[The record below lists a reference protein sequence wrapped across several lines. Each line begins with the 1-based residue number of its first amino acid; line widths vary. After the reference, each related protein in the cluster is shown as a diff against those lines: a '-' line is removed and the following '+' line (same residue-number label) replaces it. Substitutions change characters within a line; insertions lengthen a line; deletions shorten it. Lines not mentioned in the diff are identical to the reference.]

1 MQRQIGVNQ
10 KKELNNKP
18 IKRKVMYCKNCGKE
32 VDANA
37 IVCLGCGCV
46 PADGNKF
53 CPNCGAETQAGQIV
67 CLKCGVALG
76 GVAAPAANVG
86 DKSRVTAALRG
97 IFLGG
102 SGAHQFYLGHNK
114 SGLIRLAI
122 GIVGL
127 CIMLPAAS
135 IIGLIEGI
143 IYLTKS
149 DEEFQKTYVV
159 GGKEWF

>member
-1 MQRQIGVNQ
+1 MF
-10 KKELNNKP
+10 
-18 IKRKVMYCKNCGKE
+18 CKNCGKE

-37 IVCLGCGCV
+37 IACLGCGCA
-46 PADGNKF
+46 PGSGNKF
-53 CPNCGAETQAGQIV
+53 CPNCGAETQAAQVV
-67 CLKCGVALG
+67 CIKCGVALQNATATATTG
-76 GVAAPAANVG
+76 GGKN
-86 DKSRVTAALRG
+86 RVTAALLA

-102 SGAHQFYLGHNK
+102 IGAHEFYLGHST

-127 CIMLPAAS
+127 VILIPAAS

-149 DEEFQKTYVV
+149 DEEFQRVYVS

>member
-1 MQRQIGVNQ
+1 M
-10 KKELNNKP
+10 
-18 IKRKVMYCKNCGKE
+18 
-32 VDANA
+32 
-37 IVCLGCGCV
+37 
-46 PADGNKF
+46 F
-53 CPNCGAETQAGQIV
+53 CPNCGAETQAAQVV
-67 CLKCGVALG
+67 CIKCGVALQN
-76 GVAAPAANVG
+76 AAATATADAGKN
-86 DKSRVTAALRG
+86 RVTAALLA

-102 SGAHQFYLGHNK
+102 IGAHEFYLGHGT

-127 CIMLPAAS
+127 VILIPAAS

-149 DEEFQKTYVV
+149 DEEFQRVYVA

>member
-1 MQRQIGVNQ
+1 
-10 KKELNNKP
+10 
-18 IKRKVMYCKNCGKE
+18 MYCKNCGKE

-37 IVCLGCGCV
+37 IACLGCGCV
-46 PADGNKF
+46 PTNGNKF
-53 CPNCGAETQAGQIV
+53 CPNCGAETQAAQVV
-67 CLKCGVALG
+67 CIKCGVALQNASVTASTDG
-76 GVAAPAANVG
+76 GKN
-86 DKSRVTAALRG
+86 RVTAALLA

-102 SGAHQFYLGHNK
+102 VGAHEFYLGHST

-127 CIMLPAAS
+127 VILIPAAS

-149 DEEFQKTYVV
+149 DEEFQRVYVV

>member
-1 MQRQIGVNQ
+1 MF
-10 KKELNNKP
+10 
-18 IKRKVMYCKNCGKE
+18 CKNCGKE
-32 VDANA
+32 VDVNA
-37 IVCLGCGCV
+37 IACLGCGCV
-46 PADGNKF
+46 PSNGNKF
-53 CPNCGAETQAGQIV
+53 CPNCGAETQAAQVV
-67 CLKCGVALG
+67 CIKCGVALQNAAATASTDG
-76 GVAAPAANVG
+76 GKN
-86 DKSRVTAALRG
+86 RVTAALLA

-102 SGAHQFYLGHNK
+102 IGAHEFYLGHST

-127 CIMLPAAS
+127 VILIPAAP

-149 DEEFQKTYVV
+149 DEEFQRVYVA

>member
-1 MQRQIGVNQ
+1 MF
-10 KKELNNKP
+10 
-18 IKRKVMYCKNCGKE
+18 CKNCGKE

-37 IVCLGCGCV
+37 IACLGCGCA
-46 PADGNKF
+46 PGNGSRF
-53 CPNCGAETQAGQIV
+53 CPNCGAETQAAQVV
-67 CLKCGVALG
+67 CIKCGVA
-76 GVAAPAANVG
+76 VQNAAATATADAGKN
-86 DKSRVTAALRG
+86 RVTAALLA

-102 SGAHQFYLGHNK
+102 IGAHEFYLGHST

-127 CIMLPAAS
+127 VILIPAAS

-149 DEEFQKTYVV
+149 DEEFQRVYVA

>member
-1 MQRQIGVNQ
+1 
-10 KKELNNKP
+10 
-18 IKRKVMYCKNCGKE
+18 MYCKNCGKE

-37 IVCLGCGCV
+37 VACPGCGCV
-46 PADGNKF
+46 PSNGSKF
-53 CPNCGAETQAGQIV
+53 CPNCGAETQAVQVV
-67 CLKCGVALG
+67 CIKCGVALQNVSATATSG
-76 GVAAPAANVG
+76 G
-86 DKSRVTAALRG
+86 KSRITTALLA

-102 SGAHQFYLGHNK
+102 IGAHEFYLGHST

-127 CIMLPAAS
+127 AIFIPAAS

-149 DEEFQKTYVV
+149 DDEFHRVYVA

>member
-1 MQRQIGVNQ
+1 MF
-10 KKELNNKP
+10 
-18 IKRKVMYCKNCGKE
+18 CKNCGKE

-37 IVCLGCGCV
+37 IACLGCGCA
-46 PADGNKF
+46 PGNGSRF
-53 CPNCGAETQAGQIV
+53 CPNCGAETQAAQVV
-67 CLKCGVALG
+67 CIKCGVALQN
-76 GVAAPAANVG
+76 AAATATADAGKN
-86 DKSRVTAALRG
+86 RVTAALLA

-102 SGAHQFYLGHNK
+102 IGAHEFYLGHST

-127 CIMLPAAS
+127 VILIPAAS

-149 DEEFQKTYVV
+149 DEEFQRVYVA

>member
-1 MQRQIGVNQ
+1 
-10 KKELNNKP
+10 
-18 IKRKVMYCKNCGKE
+18 MYCKNCGKE

-37 IVCLGCGCV
+37 VACPGCGCV
-46 PADGNKF
+46 PTNGNKF
-53 CPNCGAETQAGQIV
+53 CPNCGAETAANQVV

-76 GVAAPAANVG
+76 GAAAATACAG
-86 DKSRVTAALRG
+86 DKSRVTAALLA

-102 SGAHQFYLGHNK
+102 VGAHEFYLGHGK

-127 CIMLPAAS
+127 CIMIPAAS
-135 IIGLIEGI
+135 LIGLIEGI
-143 IYLTKS
+143 IYLTKT
-149 DEEFQKTYVV
+149 DEEFKRIYVI

>member
-1 MQRQIGVNQ
+1 MF
-10 KKELNNKP
+10 
-18 IKRKVMYCKNCGKE
+18 CKNCGKE

-37 IVCLGCGCV
+37 IACLGCGCA
-46 PADGNKF
+46 PGNGSKF

-67 CLKCGVALG
+67 CVKCGVALQNAEG
-76 GVAAPAANVG
+76 ASATAG
-86 DKSRVTAALRG
+86 DKSRVTAALLG

-102 SGAHQFYLGHNK
+102 IGAHQFYLGHST
-114 SGLIRLAI
+114 SGLIRIAI

-135 IIGLIEGI
+135 VIGLIEGI

-149 DEEFQKTYVV
+149 DEEFQRVYVA

>member
-1 MQRQIGVNQ
+1 MF
-10 KKELNNKP
+10 
-18 IKRKVMYCKNCGKE
+18 CKNCGKE

-37 IVCLGCGCV
+37 IACLGCGCA
-46 PADGNKF
+46 PGSGSKF
-53 CPNCGAETQAGQIV
+53 CPNCGAETQAAQIV
-67 CLKCGVALG
+67 CIKCGVALQN
-76 GVAAPAANVG
+76 AAATAAADTGKN
-86 DKSRVTAALRG
+86 RVTAALLA

-102 SGAHQFYLGHNK
+102 IGAHEFYLGHST

-127 CIMLPAAS
+127 VILIPAAS

-149 DEEFQKTYVV
+149 DEEFQRVYVA

>member
-1 MQRQIGVNQ
+1 MF
-10 KKELNNKP
+10 
-18 IKRKVMYCKNCGKE
+18 CKNCGKE

-37 IVCLGCGCV
+37 IACLGCGCA
-46 PADGNKF
+46 PGSGSKF
-53 CPNCGAETQAGQIV
+53 CPNCGAETQAAQVV
-67 CLKCGVALG
+67 CIKCGVALQN
-76 GVAAPAANVG
+76 AAATPSTDSGKNRG
-86 DKSRVTAALRG
+86 TAALLA

-102 SGAHQFYLGHNK
+102 IGAHEFYLGHAT

-127 CIMLPAAS
+127 VILIPAAS
-135 IIGLIEGI
+135 IIGLVEGI

-149 DEEFQKTYVV
+149 DEEFQRVYVA

>member
-1 MQRQIGVNQ
+1 MH
-10 KKELNNKP
+10 
-18 IKRKVMYCKNCGKE
+18 CKNCGKE
-32 VDANA
+32 VDVNA
-37 IVCLGCGCV
+37 IACTGCGCV
-46 PADGNKF
+46 PSNGTKF
-53 CPNCGAETQAGQIV
+53 CSNCGAETKPEQIV

-76 GVAAPAANVG
+76 NITTSPPASTG
-86 DKSRVTAALRG
+86 DKSRVTAALLG

-102 SGAHQFYLGHNK
+102 IGAHQFYLGHST
-114 SGLIRLAI
+114 SGLIRLGI

-149 DEEFQKTYVV
+149 DEEFQRVYVV

>member
-1 MQRQIGVNQ
+1 MF
-10 KKELNNKP
+10 
-18 IKRKVMYCKNCGKE
+18 CKNCGKE

-37 IVCLGCGCV
+37 IACLGCGCA
-46 PADGNKF
+46 PGNGSRF
-53 CPNCGAETQAGQIV
+53 CPNCGAETQAAQVV
-67 CLKCGVALG
+67 CIKCGVALQN
-76 GVAAPAANVG
+76 AAATATADAGKN
-86 DKSRVTAALRG
+86 RVTAALLA

-102 SGAHQFYLGHNK
+102 IGAHEFYLGHGT

-127 CIMLPAAS
+127 VILIPAAS

-149 DEEFQKTYVV
+149 DEEFQRVYVA

>member
-1 MQRQIGVNQ
+1 
-10 KKELNNKP
+10 
-18 IKRKVMYCKNCGKE
+18 MYCKNCGKE

-37 IVCLGCGCV
+37 VVCLGCGCV
-46 PADGNKF
+46 PTDGNKF
-53 CPNCGAETQAGQIV
+53 CPNCGVETQAGQVV

-76 GVAAPAANVG
+76 GTAVPATNVG
-86 DKSRVTAALRG
+86 DKSRVTAALLG
-97 IFLGG
+97 IFIGG
-102 SGAHQFYLGHNK
+102 IGAHQFYLGHST

-127 CIMLPAAS
+127 CIMLPVAS

-143 IYLTKS
+143 IYLTKA
-149 DEEFQKTYVV
+149 DEEFQKIYVV

>member
-1 MQRQIGVNQ
+1 MF
-10 KKELNNKP
+10 
-18 IKRKVMYCKNCGKE
+18 CKNCGKE

-37 IVCLGCGCV
+37 IACLGCGCA
-46 PADGNKF
+46 PGNGSRF
-53 CPNCGAETQAGQIV
+53 CPNCGAETQAAQVV
-67 CLKCGVALG
+67 CVKCGVALQN
-76 GVAAPAANVG
+76 AAATATADAGKN
-86 DKSRVTAALRG
+86 RVTAALLA

-102 SGAHQFYLGHNK
+102 IGAHEFYLGHGT

-127 CIMLPAAS
+127 VILIPAAS

-149 DEEFQKTYVV
+149 DEEFQRVYVA

>member
-1 MQRQIGVNQ
+1 MF
-10 KKELNNKP
+10 
-18 IKRKVMYCKNCGKE
+18 CKNCGKE

-37 IVCLGCGCV
+37 IACLGCGCA
-46 PADGNKF
+46 PGNGSRF
-53 CPNCGAETQAGQIV
+53 CPNCGAETQAAQVV
-67 CLKCGVALG
+67 CIKCGVA
-76 GVAAPAANVG
+76 VQNAAATATADAGKN
-86 DKSRVTAALRG
+86 RVTAALLA

-102 SGAHQFYLGHNK
+102 IGAHEFYLGHST
-114 SGLIRLAI
+114 SGLIILAI

-127 CIMLPAAS
+127 VILIPAAS

-149 DEEFQKTYVV
+149 DEEFQRVYVA

>member
-1 MQRQIGVNQ
+1 MF
-10 KKELNNKP
+10 
-18 IKRKVMYCKNCGKE
+18 CKNCGKE

-37 IVCLGCGCV
+37 IACLGCGCV
-46 PADGNKF
+46 PSSGNKF
-53 CPNCGAETQAGQIV
+53 CPNCGAETQAAQVV
-67 CLKCGVALG
+67 CIKCGVALQN
-76 GVAAPAANVG
+76 AAATATADAGKN
-86 DKSRVTAALRG
+86 RVTAALLA

-102 SGAHQFYLGHNK
+102 IGAHEFYLGHGT

-127 CIMLPAAS
+127 VILIPAAS

-149 DEEFQKTYVV
+149 DEEFQRVYVA

>member
-1 MQRQIGVNQ
+1 MF
-10 KKELNNKP
+10 
-18 IKRKVMYCKNCGKE
+18 CKNCGKE

-37 IVCLGCGCV
+37 IACLGCGCA
-46 PADGNKF
+46 PGNGSKF
-53 CPNCGAETQAGQIV
+53 CPNCGAETQAAQVV
-67 CLKCGVALG
+67 CIKCGVALQNAAATVPTDG
-76 GVAAPAANVG
+76 G
-86 DKSRVTAALRG
+86 KSRVTAALLA
-97 IFLGG
+97 IFLGAI
-102 SGAHQFYLGHNK
+102 GAHEFYLGHST

-127 CIMLPAAS
+127 VILIPAAS

-149 DEEFQKTYVV
+149 DEEFQRVYVS

>member
-1 MQRQIGVNQ
+1 
-10 KKELNNKP
+10 
-18 IKRKVMYCKNCGKE
+18 MYCKNCGKE
-32 VDANA
+32 VDVNA
-37 IVCLGCGCV
+37 VACTGCGCV
-46 PADGNKF
+46 PSNGTKF
-53 CPNCGAETQAGQIV
+53 CRNCGAETQPGQIV

-76 GVAAPAANVG
+76 NAAASSHSSGG
-86 DKSRVTAALRG
+86 DKNRVTAALLG

-102 SGAHQFYLGHNK
+102 IGAHQFYLGHST

-149 DEEFQKTYVV
+149 DDEFQRVYVV